1 MGNFT
6 EMNRMLLRNVID
18 KTSNCASRV
27 LSQGKISVFQ
37 HFVLLFG
44 FCDQT
49 ITWKWFW
56 CPFMINNAYV
66 SR

>member
-27 LSQGKISVFQ
+27 LSQRKISVFQ
-37 HFVLLFG
+37 HLFCLFVFS
-44 FCDQT
+44 DQT
-49 ITWKWFW
+49 ITWKWF
-56 CPFMINNAYV
+56 
-66 SR
+66 